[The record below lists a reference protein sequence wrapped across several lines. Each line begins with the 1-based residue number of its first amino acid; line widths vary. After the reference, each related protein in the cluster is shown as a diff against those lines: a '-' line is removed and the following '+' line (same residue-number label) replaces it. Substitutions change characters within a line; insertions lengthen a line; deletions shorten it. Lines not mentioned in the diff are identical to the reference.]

1 MKEHTIPITKGK
13 VFYFISLGF
22 TGGSTEMYKPFG
34 ENLRCYDANSLYPS
48 RMKDTLFGIG
58 QIIQFKGDITLL
70 GPKKVWFAKV
80 EVETKYD
87 LDHPLIQ
94 LHLETKSGIRT
105 VAPNGKFTTVISSAE
120 YYVYKKY
127 YNITILEGFTFE
139 R

>member
-1 MKEHTIPITKGK
+1 
-13 VFYFISLGF
+13 
-22 TGGSTEMYKPFG
+22 MYKPFG

-48 RMKDTLFGIG
+48 RMKDTLFGVG

-120 YYVYKKY
+120 YYVYK
-127 YNITILEGFTFE
+127 NTTILQF
-139 R
+139 